1 MVKNNINHISN
12 INMINMIVF
21 ILFTLMYV
29 YQYYYILVV
38 LFRNRKKKIESK
50 NIMNKFAVVV
60 SARNESDVIEEFIH
74 TVDLQDYPRDLI
86 DIYII
91 ADNCTDDTAEKARI
105 AGAHVYERFDN
116 KKVGKGYAL
125 DFLFKKLKDKGI
137 KHDGYFIFDADN
149 LLSRNYISEMNKV
162 FNQNYKIVTSYRNS
176 KNYDSNW
183 ISAGYSL
190 WFLRESKYLNY
201 ARMLLNKSC
210 AVSGTGFLI
219 SSDIV
224 NKNDGW
230 KYHLLTEDIEF
241 TIDSVINGEK
251 IGYCNSACFYDEQ
264 PTSFKDSWNQRMR
277 WSKGFY
283 QVFFKYGY
291 DLFVSIFKN
300 KDFSCYDMF
309 MTVAPMM
316 LISIGMILFNSF
328 IFLYSLMVNDIQT
341 SRLTLQ
347 YVLSYFLNTYIMTC
361 MLGLLTTV
369 TEWNNIQCKNY
380 KKIMYIFT
388 FPIFMFT
395 YMPISI
401 CSILKKVEWK
411 PIKHSINK
419 SIEEI
424 EIIS

>member
-1 MVKNNINHISN
+1 MIKNNINN
-12 INMINMIVF
+12 INTVVF
-21 ILFTLMYV
+21 ILFTAMYI
-29 YQYYYILVV
+29 YQYYYIIVV
-38 LFRNRKKKIESK
+38 LLKNKNVKSKGK
-50 NIMNKFAVVV
+50 NIMNKFAVIV

-74 TVDLQDYPRDLI
+74 TVDLQDYPSDLI
-86 DIYII
+86 DVYVI
-91 ADNCTDDTAEKARI
+91 ADNCSDDTAQKARI

-125 DFLFKKLKDKGI
+125 DFLFKILRSKKTKY
-137 KHDGYFIFDADN
+137 DGYFIFDADN

-162 FNQNYKIVTSYRNS
+162 FNRKYKIVTSYRNS

-201 ARMLLNKSC
+201 ARMLLNNSC

-219 SSDIV
+219 SSEIID
-224 NKNDGW
+224 KNNGW

-241 TIDSVINGEK
+241 TIDSIINGEK

-264 PTSFKDSWNQRMR
+264 PTSFRDSWNQRMR

-291 DLFVSIFKN
+291 NLFKSIFKN
-300 KDFSCYDMF
+300 RDFSCYDMF
-309 MTVAPMM
+309 MTISPMM
-316 LISIGMILFNSF
+316 LISIVMILFNSS
-328 IFLYSLMVNDIQT
+328 IFLYSLISNDFQT
-341 SRLTLQ
+341 SKLAIG
-347 YVLSYFLNTYIMTC
+347 YVLSYFLNTYLM
-361 MLGLLTTV
+361 MYLLGLLTTI
-369 TEWNNIQCKNY
+369 TEWNRIQCKGY
-380 KKIMYIFT
+380 KKIFYTFT

-401 CSILKKVEWK
+401 CSIFKKVEWK
-411 PIKHSINK
+411 QIKHNINK
-419 SIEEI
+419 SIEDI
-424 EIIS
+424 ELIA

>member
-1 MVKNNINHISN
+1 MIKNNINN
-12 INMINMIVF
+12 INTVVF
-21 ILFTLMYV
+21 ILFTAMYI
-29 YQYYYILVV
+29 YQYYYIIVV
-38 LFRNRKKKIESK
+38 LLKNKNVKSKGK
-50 NIMNKFAVVV
+50 NIMNKFAVIV

-74 TVDLQDYPRDLI
+74 TVDLQDYPSDLI
-86 DIYII
+86 DVYVI
-91 ADNCTDDTAEKARI
+91 ADNCSDDTAQKARI

-125 DFLFKKLKDKGI
+125 DFLFKILRSKKTKY
-137 KHDGYFIFDADN
+137 DGYFIFDADN

-162 FNQNYKIVTSYRNS
+162 FNRKYKIVTSYRNS

-201 ARMLLNKSC
+201 ARMLLNNSC

-219 SSDIV
+219 SSEIIY
-224 NKNDGW
+224 KNNGW

-241 TIDSVINGEK
+241 TIDSIINGEK

-291 DLFVSIFKN
+291 NLFKSIFKN
-300 KDFSCYDMF
+300 RDFSCYDMF
-309 MTVAPMM
+309 MTISPMM
-316 LISIGMILFNSF
+316 LISIVMILFNSS
-328 IFLYSLMVNDIQT
+328 IFLYSLISNDFQT
-341 SRLTLQ
+341 SKLAIG
-347 YVLSYFLNTYIMTC
+347 YVLSYFLNTYLM
-361 MLGLLTTV
+361 MYLLGLLTTI
-369 TEWNNIQCKNY
+369 TEWNRIQCKGY
-380 KKIMYIFT
+380 KKIFYTFT

-401 CSILKKVEWK
+401 CSIFKKVEWK
-411 PIKHSINK
+411 QIKHNINK
-419 SIEEI
+419 SIEDMELI
-424 EIIS
+424 A

>member
-1 MVKNNINHISN
+1 MIKNNINN
-12 INMINMIVF
+12 INTFVF
-21 ILFTLMYV
+21 ILFTAMYI
-29 YQYYYILVV
+29 YQYYYIIVV
-38 LFRNRKKKIESK
+38 LLKNKNVKSKGK
-50 NIMNKFAVVV
+50 NIMNKFAVIV

-74 TVDLQDYPRDLI
+74 TVDLQDYPSDLI
-86 DIYII
+86 DVYVI
-91 ADNCTDDTAEKARI
+91 ADNCSDDTAQKARI

-125 DFLFKKLKDKGI
+125 DFLFKILRSRKTKY
-137 KHDGYFIFDADN
+137 DGYFIFDADN

-162 FNQNYKIVTSYRNS
+162 FNRKYKIVTSYRNS

-201 ARMLLNKSC
+201 ARMLLNNSC

-219 SSDIV
+219 SSEIID
-224 NKNDGW
+224 KNNGW

-241 TIDSVINGEK
+241 TIDSIINGEK

-264 PTSFKDSWNQRMR
+264 PTSFRDSWNQRMR

-291 DLFVSIFKN
+291 NLFKSIFKN
-300 KDFSCYDMF
+300 RDFSCYDMF
-309 MTVAPMM
+309 MTISPMM
-316 LISIGMILFNSF
+316 LISIVMILFNSS
-328 IFLYSLMVNDIQT
+328 IFLYSLISNDFQT
-341 SRLTLQ
+341 SKLAIG
-347 YVLSYFLNTYIMTC
+347 YVLSYFLNTYLM
-361 MLGLLTTV
+361 MYLLGLLTTI
-369 TEWNNIQCKNY
+369 TEWNRIQCKGY
-380 KKIMYIFT
+380 KKIFYTFT

-401 CSILKKVEWK
+401 CSIFKKVEWK
-411 PIKHSINK
+411 QIKHSINK
-419 SIEEI
+419 SIEDMELI
-424 EIIS
+424 A

>member
-1 MVKNNINHISN
+1 MIKNNINN
-12 INMINMIVF
+12 INTVVF
-21 ILFTLMYV
+21 ILFTAMYI
-29 YQYYYILVV
+29 YQYYYIIVV
-38 LFRNRKKKIESK
+38 LLKNKNVKSKGK
-50 NIMNKFAVVV
+50 NIMNKFAVIV

-74 TVDLQDYPRDLI
+74 TVDLQDYPSDLI
-86 DIYII
+86 DVYVI
-91 ADNCTDDTAEKARI
+91 ADNCSDDTAQKARI

-125 DFLFKKLKDKGI
+125 DFLFKILRSKKTKY
-137 KHDGYFIFDADN
+137 DGYFIFDADN

-162 FNQNYKIVTSYRNS
+162 FNRKYKIVTSYRNS

-201 ARMLLNKSC
+201 ARMLLNNSC

-219 SSDIV
+219 SSEIIY
-224 NKNDGW
+224 KNNGW

-241 TIDSVINGEK
+241 TIDSIINGEK

-264 PTSFKDSWNQRMR
+264 PTSFRDSWNQRMR

-291 DLFVSIFKN
+291 NLFKSIFKN
-300 KDFSCYDMF
+300 RDFSCYDMF
-309 MTVAPMM
+309 MTISPMM
-316 LISIGMILFNSF
+316 LISIVMILFNSS
-328 IFLYSLMVNDIQT
+328 IFLYSLISNDFQT
-341 SRLTLQ
+341 SKLAIG
-347 YVLSYFLNTYIMTC
+347 YVLSYFLNTYLM
-361 MLGLLTTV
+361 MYLLGLLTTI
-369 TEWNNIQCKNY
+369 TEWNRIQCKGY
-380 KKIMYIFT
+380 KKIFYTFT

-401 CSILKKVEWK
+401 CSIFKKVEWK
-411 PIKHSINK
+411 QIKHNINK
-419 SIEEI
+419 SIEDI
-424 EIIS
+424 ELIA

>member
-1 MVKNNINHISN
+1 MIKNNINN
-12 INMINMIVF
+12 INNINTVVF
-21 ILFTLMYV
+21 ILFTAMYI
-29 YQYYYILVV
+29 YQYYYIIVV
-38 LFRNRKKKIESK
+38 LLKNKNVKSKGK
-50 NIMNKFAVVV
+50 NIMNKFAVIV

-74 TVDLQDYPRDLI
+74 TVDLQDYPSDLI
-86 DIYII
+86 DVYVI
-91 ADNCTDDTAEKARI
+91 ADNCSDDTAQKARI

-125 DFLFKKLKDKGI
+125 DFLFKILRSKKTKY
-137 KHDGYFIFDADN
+137 DGYFIFDADN

-162 FNQNYKIVTSYRNS
+162 FNRKYKIVTSYRNS

-201 ARMLLNKSC
+201 ARMLLNNSC

-219 SSDIV
+219 SSEIID
-224 NKNDGW
+224 KNNGW

-241 TIDSVINGEK
+241 TIDSIINGEK

-264 PTSFKDSWNQRMR
+264 PTSFRDSWNQRMR

-291 DLFVSIFKN
+291 NLFKSIFKN

-309 MTVAPMM
+309 MTISPMM
-316 LISIGMILFNSF
+316 LISIVMILFNSS
-328 IFLYSLMVNDIQT
+328 IFLYSLISNDFQT
-341 SRLTLQ
+341 SKLAIG
-347 YVLSYFLNTYIMTC
+347 YVLSYFLNTYLM
-361 MLGLLTTV
+361 MYLLGLLTTI
-369 TEWNNIQCKNY
+369 TEWNRIQCKGY
-380 KKIMYIFT
+380 KKICYTFT

-401 CSILKKVEWK
+401 CSIFKKVEWK
-411 PIKHSINK
+411 QIKHNINK
-419 SIEEI
+419 SIEDMELI
-424 EIIS
+424 A

>member
-1 MVKNNINHISN
+1 MIKNNINN
-12 INMINMIVF
+12 INNINTVVF
-21 ILFTLMYV
+21 ILFTAMYI
-29 YQYYYILVV
+29 YQYYYIIVV
-38 LFRNRKKKIESK
+38 LLKNKNVKSKGK
-50 NIMNKFAVVV
+50 NIMNKFAVIV

-74 TVDLQDYPRDLI
+74 TVDLQDYPSDLI
-86 DIYII
+86 DVYVI
-91 ADNCTDDTAEKARI
+91 ADNCSDDTAQKARI

-125 DFLFKKLKDKGI
+125 DFLFKILRSKKTKY
-137 KHDGYFIFDADN
+137 DGYFIFDADN

-162 FNQNYKIVTSYRNS
+162 FNRKYKIVTSYRNS

-201 ARMLLNKSC
+201 ARMLLNNSC

-219 SSDIV
+219 SSEIIY
-224 NKNDGW
+224 KNNGW

-241 TIDSVINGEK
+241 TIDSIINGEK

-291 DLFVSIFKN
+291 NLFKSIFKN

-309 MTVAPMM
+309 MTISPMM
-316 LISIGMILFNSF
+316 LISIVMILFNSS
-328 IFLYSLMVNDIQT
+328 IFLYSLISNDFQT
-341 SRLTLQ
+341 SKLAIG
-347 YVLSYFLNTYIMTC
+347 YVLSYFLNTYLM
-361 MLGLLTTV
+361 MYLLGLLTTI
-369 TEWNNIQCKNY
+369 TEWNRIQCKGY
-380 KKIMYIFT
+380 KKIFYTFT

-401 CSILKKVEWK
+401 CSIFKKVEWK
-411 PIKHSINK
+411 QIKHNINK
-419 SIEEI
+419 SIEDMELI
-424 EIIS
+424 A

>member
-1 MVKNNINHISN
+1 MIKNNINN
-12 INMINMIVF
+12 INTVVF
-21 ILFTLMYV
+21 ILFTAMYI
-29 YQYYYILVV
+29 YQYYYIIVV
-38 LFRNRKKKIESK
+38 LLKNKNVKSKGK
-50 NIMNKFAVVV
+50 NIMNKFAVIV

-74 TVDLQDYPRDLI
+74 TVDLQDYPSDLI
-86 DIYII
+86 DVYVI
-91 ADNCTDDTAEKARI
+91 ADNCSDDTAQKARI

-125 DFLFKKLKDKGI
+125 DFLFKILRSRKTKY
-137 KHDGYFIFDADN
+137 DGYFIFDADN

-162 FNQNYKIVTSYRNS
+162 FNRKYKIVTSYRNS

-201 ARMLLNKSC
+201 ARMLLNNSC

-219 SSDIV
+219 SSEIID
-224 NKNDGW
+224 KNNGW

-241 TIDSVINGEK
+241 TIDSIINGEK

-264 PTSFKDSWNQRMR
+264 PTSFRDSWNQRMR

-291 DLFVSIFKN
+291 NLFKSIFKN
-300 KDFSCYDMF
+300 RDFSCYDMF
-309 MTVAPMM
+309 MTISPMM
-316 LISIGMILFNSF
+316 LISIVMILFNSS
-328 IFLYSLMVNDIQT
+328 IFLYSLISNDFQT
-341 SRLTLQ
+341 SKLAIG
-347 YVLSYFLNTYIMTC
+347 YVLSYFLNTYLM
-361 MLGLLTTV
+361 MYLLGLLTTI
-369 TEWNNIQCKNY
+369 TEWNRIQCKGY
-380 KKIMYIFT
+380 KKICYTFT

-401 CSILKKVEWK
+401 CSIFKKVEWK
-411 PIKHSINK
+411 QIKHNINK
-419 SIEEI
+419 SIEDI
-424 EIIS
+424 ELIA

>member
-1 MVKNNINHISN
+1 MIKNNINS
-12 INMINMIVF
+12 INTVIF
-21 ILFTLMYV
+21 ILFTAMYI

-38 LFRNRKKKIESK
+38 LLKNKSKKIKGK
-50 NIMNKFAVVV
+50 NIMNKFAVIVC
-60 SARNESDVIEEFIH
+60 ARNESDVIEEFIH
-74 TVDLQDYPRDLI
+74 TVQLQDYPSNLI
-86 DIYII
+86 DVYVV
-91 ADNCTDDTAEKARI
+91 ADNCSDDTAQKARI

-125 DFLFKKLKDKGI
+125 DFLFKILRSKKI
-137 KHDGYFIFDADN
+137 KYDGYFIFDADN
-149 LLSRNYISEMNKV
+149 LLSRSYISEMNKV
-162 FNQNYKIVTSYRNS
+162 FNCKYKIVTSYRNS

-201 ARMLLNKSC
+201 ARMLLNNSC

-219 SSDIV
+219 SSEIID
-224 NKNDGW
+224 KNNGW

-241 TIDSVINGEK
+241 TIDSIINGEK

-291 DLFVSIFKN
+291 NLFKSIFKN

-309 MTVAPMM
+309 MTISPMM
-316 LISIGMILFNSF
+316 LISIVMILFNSS
-328 IFLYSLMVNDIQT
+328 IFLYSLISNDFQT
-341 SRLTLQ
+341 SKLAIG
-347 YVLSYFLNTYIMTC
+347 YVLSYFLNTYLM
-361 MLGLLTTV
+361 MYLLGLLTTI
-369 TEWNNIQCKNY
+369 TEWNRIQCKGY
-380 KKIMYIFT
+380 KKICYTFT

-401 CSILKKVEWK
+401 CSIFKKVEWK
-411 PIKHSINK
+411 QIKHSINK
-419 SIEEI
+419 SIEDI
-424 EIIS
+424 ELTA

>member
-1 MVKNNINHISN
+1 MIKNNINN
-12 INMINMIVF
+12 INNINTVVF
-21 ILFTLMYV
+21 ILFTAMYI
-29 YQYYYILVV
+29 YQYYYIIVV
-38 LFRNRKKKIESK
+38 LLKNKNVKSKGK
-50 NIMNKFAVVV
+50 NIMNKFAVIV

-74 TVDLQDYPRDLI
+74 TVDLQDYPSDLI
-86 DIYII
+86 DVYVI
-91 ADNCTDDTAEKARI
+91 ADNCSDDTAQKARI

-125 DFLFKKLKDKGI
+125 DFLFKILRSKKTKY
-137 KHDGYFIFDADN
+137 DGYFIFDADN

-162 FNQNYKIVTSYRNS
+162 FNRKYKIVTSYRNS

-201 ARMLLNKSC
+201 ARMLLNNSC

-219 SSDIV
+219 SSEIID
-224 NKNDGW
+224 KNNGW

-241 TIDSVINGEK
+241 TIDSIINGEK

-264 PTSFKDSWNQRMR
+264 PTSFRDSWNQRMR

-291 DLFVSIFKN
+291 NLFKSIFKN
-300 KDFSCYDMF
+300 RDFSCYDMF
-309 MTVAPMM
+309 MTISPMM
-316 LISIGMILFNSF
+316 LISIVMILFNSS
-328 IFLYSLMVNDIQT
+328 IFLYSLISNDFQT
-341 SRLTLQ
+341 SKLAIG
-347 YVLSYFLNTYIMTC
+347 YVLSYFLNTYLM
-361 MLGLLTTV
+361 MYLLGLLTTI
-369 TEWNNIQCKNY
+369 TEWNRIQCKGY
-380 KKIMYIFT
+380 KKICYTFT

-401 CSILKKVEWK
+401 CSIFKKVEWK
-411 PIKHSINK
+411 QIKHNINK
-419 SIEEI
+419 SIEDMELI
-424 EIIS
+424 A

>member
-1 MVKNNINHISN
+1 MIKNNINN
-12 INMINMIVF
+12 INTVVF
-21 ILFTLMYV
+21 ILFTAMYI
-29 YQYYYILVV
+29 YQYYYIIVV
-38 LFRNRKKKIESK
+38 LLKNKNVKSKGK
-50 NIMNKFAVVV
+50 NIMNKFAVIV

-74 TVDLQDYPRDLI
+74 TVDLQDYPSDLI
-86 DIYII
+86 DVYVI
-91 ADNCTDDTAEKARI
+91 ADNCSDDTAQKARI

-125 DFLFKKLKDKGI
+125 DFLFKILRSKKTKY
-137 KHDGYFIFDADN
+137 DGYFIFDADN
-149 LLSRNYISEMNKV
+149 LLSRNYISEMNRV
-162 FNQNYKIVTSYRNS
+162 FNREYKIVTSYRNS

-201 ARMLLNKSC
+201 ARMLLNNSC

-219 SSDIV
+219 SSEIIY
-224 NKNDGW
+224 KNNGW

-241 TIDSVINGEK
+241 TIDSIINGEK

-264 PTSFKDSWNQRMR
+264 PTSFRDSWNQRMR

-291 DLFVSIFKN
+291 NLFKSIFKN

-309 MTVAPMM
+309 MTISPMM
-316 LISIGMILFNSF
+316 LISIVMILFNSS
-328 IFLYSLMVNDIQT
+328 IFLYSLISNDFQT
-341 SRLTLQ
+341 SKLAIG
-347 YVLSYFLNTYIMTC
+347 YVLSYFLNTYLM
-361 MLGLLTTV
+361 MYLLGLLTTI
-369 TEWNNIQCKNY
+369 TEWNRIQCKGY
-380 KKIMYIFT
+380 KKIFYTFT

-401 CSILKKVEWK
+401 CSIFKKVEWK
-411 PIKHSINK
+411 QIKHNINK
-419 SIEEI
+419 SIEDMELI
-424 EIIS
+424 A

>member
-1 MVKNNINHISN
+1 MIKNNINN
-12 INMINMIVF
+12 INTVVF
-21 ILFTLMYV
+21 ILFTAMYI
-29 YQYYYILVV
+29 YQYYYIIVV
-38 LFRNRKKKIESK
+38 LLKNKNVKSKGK
-50 NIMNKFAVVV
+50 NIMNKFAVIV

-74 TVDLQDYPRDLI
+74 TVDLQDYPSDLI
-86 DIYII
+86 DVYVI
-91 ADNCTDDTAEKARI
+91 ADNCSDDTAQKARI

-125 DFLFKKLKDKGI
+125 DFLFKILRSRKTKY
-137 KHDGYFIFDADN
+137 DGYFIFDADN

-162 FNQNYKIVTSYRNS
+162 FNRKYKIVTSYRNS

-201 ARMLLNKSC
+201 ARMLLNNSC

-219 SSDIV
+219 SSEIID
-224 NKNDGW
+224 KNNGW

-241 TIDSVINGEK
+241 TIDSIINGEK

-291 DLFVSIFKN
+291 NLFKSIFKN
-300 KDFSCYDMF
+300 RDFSCYDMF
-309 MTVAPMM
+309 MTISPMM
-316 LISIGMILFNSF
+316 LISIVMILFNSS
-328 IFLYSLMVNDIQT
+328 IFLYSLISNDFQT
-341 SRLTLQ
+341 SKLAIG
-347 YVLSYFLNTYIMTC
+347 YVLSYFLNTYLM
-361 MLGLLTTV
+361 MYLLGLLTTI
-369 TEWNNIQCKNY
+369 TEWNRIQCKGY
-380 KKIMYIFT
+380 KKIFYTFT

-401 CSILKKVEWK
+401 CSIFKKVEWK
-411 PIKHSINK
+411 QIKHSINK
-419 SIEEI
+419 SIEDMELI
-424 EIIS
+424 A

>member
-1 MVKNNINHISN
+1 MIKNNINN
-12 INMINMIVF
+12 INTVVF
-21 ILFTLMYV
+21 ILFTAMYI
-29 YQYYYILVV
+29 YQYYYIIVV
-38 LFRNRKKKIESK
+38 LLKNKNVKSKGK
-50 NIMNKFAVVV
+50 NIMNKFAVIV

-74 TVDLQDYPRDLI
+74 TVDLQDYPSDLI
-86 DIYII
+86 DVYVI
-91 ADNCTDDTAEKARI
+91 ADNCSDDTAQKARI

-125 DFLFKKLKDKGI
+125 DFLFKILRSKKTKY
-137 KHDGYFIFDADN
+137 DGYFIFDADN

-162 FNQNYKIVTSYRNS
+162 FNRKYKIVTSYRNS

-201 ARMLLNKSC
+201 ARMLLNNSC

-219 SSDIV
+219 SSEIID
-224 NKNDGW
+224 KNNGW

-241 TIDSVINGEK
+241 TIDSIINGEK

-264 PTSFKDSWNQRMR
+264 PTSFRDSWNQRMR

-291 DLFVSIFKN
+291 NLFKSIFKN
-300 KDFSCYDMF
+300 RDFSCYDMF
-309 MTVAPMM
+309 MTISPMM
-316 LISIGMILFNSF
+316 LISIVMILFNSS
-328 IFLYSLMVNDIQT
+328 IFLYSLISNDFQT
-341 SRLTLQ
+341 SKLAIG
-347 YVLSYFLNTYIMTC
+347 YVLSYFLNTYLM
-361 MLGLLTTV
+361 MYLLGLLTTI
-369 TEWNNIQCKNY
+369 TEWNRIQCKGY
-380 KKIMYIFT
+380 KKICYTFT

-401 CSILKKVEWK
+401 CSIFKKVEWK
-411 PIKHSINK
+411 QIKHNINK
-419 SIEEI
+419 SIEDI
-424 EIIS
+424 ELIA

>member
-1 MVKNNINHISN
+1 MIKNNINN
-12 INMINMIVF
+12 INTFIF
-21 ILFTLMYV
+21 ILFTAMYI

-38 LFRNRKKKIESK
+38 LFKNKNEKIKSK
-50 NIMNKFAVVV
+50 NIMNKFAVIV

-74 TVDLQDYPRDLI
+74 TVDLQDYPSDLI
-86 DIYII
+86 DVYVI
-91 ADNCTDDTAEKARI
+91 ADNCSDDTAEKVRK
-105 AGAHVYERFDN
+105 AGAYVYERFDN

-125 DFLFKKLKDKGI
+125 DFLFKTLRNKKI
-137 KHDGYFIFDADN
+137 KYDGYFIFDADN

-162 FNQNYKIVTSYRNS
+162 FNCEYKIVTSYRNS

-201 ARMLLNKSC
+201 ARMLLNNSC

-219 SSDIV
+219 SSEIID
-224 NKNDGW
+224 KNNGW

-241 TIDSVINGEK
+241 TIDSIIKGEK

-264 PTSFKDSWNQRMR
+264 PTSFRDSWNQRMR

-291 DLFVSIFKN
+291 NLFKSIFKN

-309 MTVAPMM
+309 MTISPTM
-316 LISIGMILFNSF
+316 LISISMILFNIS
-328 IFLYSLMVNDIQT
+328 IFLYSLIGNDFQT
-341 SRLTLQ
+341 SKLAIR
-347 YVLSYFLNTYIMTC
+347 YVFSYFSNTYLMMY
-361 MLGLLTTV
+361 MLGILTTI
-369 TEWNNIQCKNY
+369 TEWNNIQCKGY
-380 KKIMYIFT
+380 KKIFYTFT

-401 CSILKKVEWK
+401 CSIFKKVEWK
-411 PIKHSINK
+411 QIKHSIKK
-419 SIEEI
+419 SLEDIELI
-424 EIIS
+424 A

>member
-1 MVKNNINHISN
+1 MIKNNINS
-12 INMINMIVF
+12 INTVIF
-21 ILFTLMYV
+21 ILFTAMYI
-29 YQYYYILVV
+29 YQYYYIIVV
-38 LFRNRKKKIESK
+38 LLKNKNVKSKGK
-50 NIMNKFAVVV
+50 NIMNKFAVIV

-74 TVDLQDYPRDLI
+74 TVDLQDYPSDLI
-86 DIYII
+86 DVYVI
-91 ADNCTDDTAEKARI
+91 ADNCSDDTAQKARI

-125 DFLFKKLKDKGI
+125 DFLFKILRSKKI
-137 KHDGYFIFDADN
+137 KYDGYFIFDADN

-162 FNQNYKIVTSYRNS
+162 FNRKYKIVTSYRNS

-201 ARMLLNKSC
+201 ARMLLNNSC

-219 SSDIV
+219 SSEIID
-224 NKNDGW
+224 KNNGW

-241 TIDSVINGEK
+241 TIDSIINGEK

-291 DLFVSIFKN
+291 NLFKSIFKN

-309 MTVAPMM
+309 MTISPMM
-316 LISIGMILFNSF
+316 LISIVMILFNSS
-328 IFLYSLMVNDIQT
+328 IFLYSLISNDFQT
-341 SRLTLQ
+341 SKLAIG
-347 YVLSYFLNTYIMTC
+347 YVLSYFLNTYLM
-361 MLGLLTTV
+361 MYLLGLLTTI
-369 TEWNNIQCKNY
+369 TEWNRIQCKGY
-380 KKIMYIFT
+380 KKIFYTFT

-401 CSILKKVEWK
+401 CSIFKKVEWK
-411 PIKHSINK
+411 QIKHNINK
-419 SIEEI
+419 SIEDMELI
-424 EIIS
+424 A

>member
-1 MVKNNINHISN
+1 MIKNNINN
-12 INMINMIVF
+12 INTVVF
-21 ILFTLMYV
+21 ILFTAMYI
-29 YQYYYILVV
+29 YQYYYIIVV
-38 LFRNRKKKIESK
+38 LLKNKNEKSKGK
-50 NIMNKFAVVV
+50 NIMNKFAVIV

-74 TVDLQDYPRDLI
+74 TVDLQDYPSDLI
-86 DIYII
+86 DVYVI
-91 ADNCTDDTAEKARI
+91 ADNCSDDTAQKARI

-125 DFLFKKLKDKGI
+125 DFLFKILRSKKTKY
-137 KHDGYFIFDADN
+137 DGYFIFDADN
-149 LLSRNYISEMNKV
+149 LLSRNYISEMNRV
-162 FNQNYKIVTSYRNS
+162 FNREYKIVTSYRNS

-201 ARMLLNKSC
+201 ARMLLNNSC

-219 SSDIV
+219 SSEIID
-224 NKNDGW
+224 KNNGW

-241 TIDSVINGEK
+241 TIDSIINGEK

-291 DLFVSIFKN
+291 NLFKSIFKN

-309 MTVAPMM
+309 MTISPMM
-316 LISIGMILFNSF
+316 LISIVMILFNSS
-328 IFLYSLMVNDIQT
+328 IFLYSLISNDFQT
-341 SRLTLQ
+341 SKLAIG
-347 YVLSYFLNTYIMTC
+347 YVLSYFFNTYLM
-361 MLGLLTTV
+361 MYLLGLLTTI
-369 TEWNNIQCKNY
+369 TEWNRIQCKGY
-380 KKIMYIFT
+380 KKIFYTFT

-401 CSILKKVEWK
+401 CSIFKKVEWK
-411 PIKHSINK
+411 QIKHNINK
-419 SIEEI
+419 SIEDMELI
-424 EIIS
+424 A

>member
-1 MVKNNINHISN
+1 MIKNNINN
-12 INMINMIVF
+12 INTVVF
-21 ILFTLMYV
+21 ILFTAMYI
-29 YQYYYILVV
+29 YQYYYIIVV
-38 LFRNRKKKIESK
+38 LLKNKNVKFKGK
-50 NIMNKFAVVV
+50 NIMNKFAVIV

-74 TVDLQDYPRDLI
+74 TVDLQDYPSDLI
-86 DIYII
+86 DVYVI
-91 ADNCTDDTAEKARI
+91 ADNCSDDTAQKARI

-125 DFLFKKLKDKGI
+125 DFLFKILRSRKTKY
-137 KHDGYFIFDADN
+137 DGYFIFDADN

-162 FNQNYKIVTSYRNS
+162 FNRKYKIVTSYRNS

-201 ARMLLNKSC
+201 ARMLLNNSC

-219 SSDIV
+219 SSEIID
-224 NKNDGW
+224 KNNGW

-241 TIDSVINGEK
+241 TIDSIINGEK

-264 PTSFKDSWNQRMR
+264 PTSFRDSWNQRMR

-291 DLFVSIFKN
+291 NLFKSIFKN
-300 KDFSCYDMF
+300 RDFSCYDMF
-309 MTVAPMM
+309 MTISPMM
-316 LISIGMILFNSF
+316 LISIVMILFNSS
-328 IFLYSLMVNDIQT
+328 IFLYSLISNDFQT
-341 SRLTLQ
+341 SKLAIG
-347 YVLSYFLNTYIMTC
+347 YVLSYFLNTYLM
-361 MLGLLTTV
+361 MYLLGLLTTI
-369 TEWNNIQCKNY
+369 TEWNRIQCKGY
-380 KKIMYIFT
+380 KKICYTFT

-401 CSILKKVEWK
+401 CSIFKKVEWK
-411 PIKHSINK
+411 QIKHNINK
-419 SIEEI
+419 SIEDI
-424 EIIS
+424 ELIA

>member
-1 MVKNNINHISN
+1 MIKNNINN
-12 INMINMIVF
+12 INTVVF
-21 ILFTLMYV
+21 ILFTAMYI
-29 YQYYYILVV
+29 YQHYYIIVV
-38 LFRNRKKKIESK
+38 LLKNKNVKSKGK
-50 NIMNKFAVVV
+50 NIMNKFAVIV

-74 TVDLQDYPRDLI
+74 TVDLQDYPSDLI
-86 DIYII
+86 DVYVI
-91 ADNCTDDTAEKARI
+91 ADNCSDDTAQKARI

-125 DFLFKKLKDKGI
+125 DFLFKILRSKKTKY
-137 KHDGYFIFDADN
+137 DGYFIFDADN

-162 FNQNYKIVTSYRNS
+162 FNRKYKIVTSYRNS

-201 ARMLLNKSC
+201 ARMLLNNSC

-219 SSDIV
+219 SSEIID
-224 NKNDGW
+224 KNNGW

-241 TIDSVINGEK
+241 TIDSIINGEK

-291 DLFVSIFKN
+291 NLFKSIFKN

-309 MTVAPMM
+309 MTISPMM
-316 LISIGMILFNSF
+316 LISIVMILFNSS
-328 IFLYSLMVNDIQT
+328 IFLYSLISNDFQT
-341 SRLTLQ
+341 SKLAIG
-347 YVLSYFLNTYIMTC
+347 YVLSYFLNTYLM
-361 MLGLLTTV
+361 MYLLGLLTTI
-369 TEWNNIQCKNY
+369 TEWNRIQCKGY
-380 KKIMYIFT
+380 KKIFYTFT

-401 CSILKKVEWK
+401 CSIFKKVEWK
-411 PIKHSINK
+411 QIKHSINK
-419 SIEEI
+419 SIEDMELI
-424 EIIS
+424 A

>member
-1 MVKNNINHISN
+1 MIKNNINN
-12 INMINMIVF
+12 INNINTVVF
-21 ILFTLMYV
+21 ILFTAMYI
-29 YQYYYILVV
+29 YQYYYIIVV
-38 LFRNRKKKIESK
+38 LLKNKNVKSKGK
-50 NIMNKFAVVV
+50 NIMNKFAVIV

-74 TVDLQDYPRDLI
+74 TVDLQDYPSDLI
-86 DIYII
+86 DVYVI
-91 ADNCTDDTAEKARI
+91 ADNCSDDTAQKARI

-125 DFLFKKLKDKGI
+125 DFLFKILRSKKTKY
-137 KHDGYFIFDADN
+137 DGYFIFDADN

-162 FNQNYKIVTSYRNS
+162 FNRKYKIVTSYRNS

-201 ARMLLNKSC
+201 ARMLLNNSC

-219 SSDIV
+219 SSEIID
-224 NKNDGW
+224 KNNGW

-241 TIDSVINGEK
+241 TIDSIINGEK

-291 DLFVSIFKN
+291 NLFKSIFKN

-309 MTVAPMM
+309 MTISPMM
-316 LISIGMILFNSF
+316 LISIVMILFNSS
-328 IFLYSLMVNDIQT
+328 IFLYSLISNDFQT
-341 SRLTLQ
+341 SKLAIG
-347 YVLSYFLNTYIMTC
+347 YVLSYFLNTYLM
-361 MLGLLTTV
+361 MYLLGLLTTI
-369 TEWNNIQCKNY
+369 TEWNRIQCKGY
-380 KKIMYIFT
+380 KKICYTFT

-401 CSILKKVEWK
+401 CSIFKKVEWK
-411 PIKHSINK
+411 QIKHNINK
-419 SIEEI
+419 SIEDI
-424 EIIS
+424 ELIA

>member
-1 MVKNNINHISN
+1 MIKNNINN
-12 INMINMIVF
+12 INTVVF
-21 ILFTLMYV
+21 ILFTAMYI
-29 YQYYYILVV
+29 YQYYYIIVV
-38 LFRNRKKKIESK
+38 LLKNKNVKSKGK
-50 NIMNKFAVVV
+50 NIMNKFAVIV

-74 TVDLQDYPRDLI
+74 TVDLQDYPSDLI
-86 DIYII
+86 DVYVI
-91 ADNCTDDTAEKARI
+91 ADNCSDDTAQKARI

-125 DFLFKKLKDKGI
+125 DFLFKILRSKKTKY
-137 KHDGYFIFDADN
+137 DGYFIFDADN

-162 FNQNYKIVTSYRNS
+162 FNRKYKIVTSYRNS

-201 ARMLLNKSC
+201 ARMLLNNSC

-219 SSDIV
+219 SSEIIY
-224 NKNDGW
+224 KNNGW

-241 TIDSVINGEK
+241 TIDSIINGEK

-291 DLFVSIFKN
+291 NLFKSIFKN

-309 MTVAPMM
+309 MTISPMM
-316 LISIGMILFNSF
+316 LISIVMILFNSS
-328 IFLYSLMVNDIQT
+328 IFLYSLISNDFQT
-341 SRLTLQ
+341 SKLAIG
-347 YVLSYFLNTYIMTC
+347 YVLSYFLNTYLM
-361 MLGLLTTV
+361 MYLLGLLTTI
-369 TEWNNIQCKNY
+369 TEWNRIQCKGY
-380 KKIMYIFT
+380 KKIFYTFT

-401 CSILKKVEWK
+401 CSIFKKVEWK
-411 PIKHSINK
+411 QIKHSINK
-419 SIEEI
+419 SIEDMELI
-424 EIIS
+424 A

>member
-1 MVKNNINHISN
+1 MIKNNINN
-12 INMINMIVF
+12 INTVVF
-21 ILFTLMYV
+21 ILFTAMYI
-29 YQYYYILVV
+29 YQYYYIIVV
-38 LFRNRKKKIESK
+38 LLKNKNVKSKGK
-50 NIMNKFAVVV
+50 NIMNKFAVIV

-74 TVDLQDYPRDLI
+74 TVDLQDYPSDLI
-86 DIYII
+86 DVYVI
-91 ADNCTDDTAEKARI
+91 ADNCSDDTAQKARI

-125 DFLFKKLKDKGI
+125 DFLFKILRSRKTKY
-137 KHDGYFIFDADN
+137 DGYFIFDADN

-162 FNQNYKIVTSYRNS
+162 FNRKYKIVTSYRNS

-201 ARMLLNKSC
+201 ARMLLNNSC

-219 SSDIV
+219 SSEIID
-224 NKNDGW
+224 KNNGW

-241 TIDSVINGEK
+241 TIDSIINGEK

-264 PTSFKDSWNQRMR
+264 PTSFRDSWNQRMR

-291 DLFVSIFKN
+291 NLFKSIFKN
-300 KDFSCYDMF
+300 RDFSCYDMF
-309 MTVAPMM
+309 MTISSMM
-316 LISIGMILFNSF
+316 LISIVMILFNSS
-328 IFLYSLMVNDIQT
+328 IFLYSLISNDFQT
-341 SRLTLQ
+341 SKLAIG
-347 YVLSYFLNTYIMTC
+347 YVLSYFLNTYLM
-361 MLGLLTTV
+361 MYLLGLLTTI
-369 TEWNNIQCKNY
+369 TEWNRIQCKGY
-380 KKIMYIFT
+380 KKIFYTFT

-401 CSILKKVEWK
+401 CSIFKKVEWK
-411 PIKHSINK
+411 QIKHSINK
-419 SIEEI
+419 SIEDMELI
-424 EIIS
+424 A